1 MKTKLTGDYFSKSKW
16 IKSSQTLVAY
26 LLKEKEDRRIFPGDA
41 LYFLWRPVAA
51 RHDANAFS
59 TLASAVGAVLEG
71 FQEGYQ
77 VGSFLA
83 RENEAQ
89 MSLVVAN
96 HIFDRRGDSVVEVR
110 RAGGE
115 GA

>member
-1 MKTKLTGDYFSKSKW
+1 
-16 IKSSQTLVAY
+16 VAANPANNY
-26 LLKEKEDRRIFPGDA
+26 GKAEDCRIESFDCGHE
-41 LYFLWRPVAA
+41 LFGSRWNGRIGVWSMHNYLWRPVAA

-59 TLASAVGAVLEG
+59 TLASAPFLEG
-71 FQEGYQ
+71 FQESYQ

-96 HIFDRRGDSVVEVR
+96 HIFERRGDSVVEVR
-110 RAGGE
+110 RARGE